1 MSAIRSLNIRRDEKP
16 LNGQRL
22 AIHMAQATSRDSAL
36 PKSPRPPW
44 RVWHVGAWAMVIP
57 SGGAVA
63 LIAAWA
69 ILHWGLR

>member
-1 MSAIRSLNIRRDEKP
+1 MIRSLDIRPGERP

-22 AIHMAQATSRDSAL
+22 AIHMAHATAPDATLVRSARPRLSRVRYPSLWAL
-36 PKSPRPPW
+36 LAAPAFALS
-44 RVWHVGAWAMVIP
+44 
-57 SGGAVA
+57 